1 MKHRMGLFGW
11 THSGMVFLALLAL
24 LAECA
29 AVGPPGSTIV
39 IDNEPDEEDID
50 SAGCSGVVGLGSND
64 GDGGSDGLSGA
75 VGTNG
80 QQTGP
85 GSALWSMQLPWRIA
99 NMNVLTEAQQQ
110 HLAEAIHETSEI
122 TGELPRYHPVWVRW
136 IEEDSSVT
144 YYPAYID
151 SCHHSQN
158 WEYMVMWLSHHQ
170 TSRVN
175 AEELLHRTSNVRYDN
190 WSVNQ
195 YMLETARSNAAS
207 TGASTAR
214 ISRHVCHAQG
224 VFLTEGSESVGIA
237 AASARAS
244 ARVARGSGGGASAGP
259 NSNANSLAH
268 TKKRARESNSDS
280 KTDSRIAL
288 HDLAAGEGVAQ
299 HGNAQRA
306 PASLDTPVSTGA
318 PEDPSSLTELLKT
331 LSAQNIVI
339 LARIQAC
346 EEATNAAIAAATQA
360 TAVATAII
368 TTAAAAVTASTEAT
382 AAATTATAEV
392 NAALGSMT
400 AVMNGLGMV
409 RGAVA
414 QSNATEVAIA
424 MHEDLASTHTQ
435 PDGGIQ
441 IGLDARQFDPNFPV
455 QLPESSGRHHDNGGA
470 SK

>member
-1 MKHRMGLFGW
+1 
-11 THSGMVFLALLAL
+11 
-24 LAECA
+24 
-29 AVGPPGSTIV
+29 
-39 IDNEPDEEDID
+39 
-50 SAGCSGVVGLGSND
+50 
-64 GDGGSDGLSGA
+64 
-75 VGTNG
+75 
-80 QQTGP
+80 
-85 GSALWSMQLPWRIA
+85 MQLPWRMA

-110 HLAEAIHETSEI
+110 HLAEAIHRDSEI

-136 IEEDSSVT
+136 IEEDHSVT

-151 SCHHSQN
+151 SCHHSQK

-175 AEELLHRTSNVRYDN
+175 AEELLYRTSNVRYDN

-195 YMLETARSNAAS
+195 YMLETARSNATS

-224 VFLTEGSESVGIA
+224 VFLTEGSDSVGIA
-237 AASARAS
+237 AASARVS
-244 ARVARGSGGGASAGP
+244 ARVARESGGGASAGP

-288 HDLAAGEGVAQ
+288 HDLAEGVAQ

-318 PEDPSSLTELLKT
+318 PEEPSSLTELLKT

-346 EEATNAAIAAATQA
+346 EEATTAAIAAATQA

-368 TTAAAAVTASTEAT
+368 TTATAAVSASTEAT
-382 AAATTATAEV
+382 AAAITATAEV

-400 AVMNGLGMV
+400 AVMSIP
-409 RGAVA
+409 R
-414 QSNATEVAIA
+414 
-424 MHEDLASTHTQ
+424 
-435 PDGGIQ
+435 
-441 IGLDARQFDPNFPV
+441 
-455 QLPESSGRHHDNGGA
+455 SSVNP
-470 SK
+470 